1 MILYPFRRTA
11 AKWLFILGLIC
22 IGIGAFKSSLWY
34 NEDRTKRKEYLEA
47 VALEKAGKK
56 LTSDQEQAK
65 AAWLEIE
72 NRKPDTVRT
81 ERNITKMRSGYST
94 VFTYLIPNNSG
105 GETWGTYHWAVWDNT
120 AMMFI
125 GMALFGLGFFS
136 NKLSTS
142 TYFMG
147 LLIGYGIGIPIGY
160 YMFTKGEL
168 GSVNY
173 GAYIDHYR
181 ASHWMLYDLKRVFLS
196 LGHASLILLVFR
208 SRIMPWLMKGL
219 ANVGQLAFT
228 NYLVQSIICTLFFYG
243 YGLGY
248 YNRLSLYQLY
258 FVVGAVWV
266 FQIIFSVIWLRY
278 YRFGPFEWL
287 WRSLTYWKMQ
297 PMKKS

>member
-1 MILYPFRRTA
+1 V
-11 AKWLFILGLIC
+11 
-22 IGIGAFKSSLWY
+22 
-34 NEDRTKRKEYLEA
+34 A
-47 VALEKAGKK
+47 VEKAGKK
-56 LTSDQEQAK
+56 LTSEQEQAK
-65 AAWLEIE
+65 TTWLEIE

-81 ERNITKMRSGYST
+81 QRNITKMRSGYST

-142 TYFMG
+142 TYLMA

-173 GAYIDHYR
+173 AAYIDHYR
-181 ASHWMLYDLKRVFLS
+181 TSHWMLYDLKRVFLS
-196 LGHASLILLVFR
+196 LGHASLILLAFR
-208 SRIMPWLMKGL
+208 SGIMPWLMKGL

-228 NYLVQSIICTLFFYG
+228 NYLMQSIICTLFFYG
-243 YGLGY
+243 YGLSY
-248 YNRLSLYQLY
+248 YNKLSLHQLY
-258 FVVGAVWV
+258 YVVISVWV
-266 FQIIFSVIWLRY
+266 FQIIFSAIWLRY
-278 YRFGPFEWL
+278 FRFGPFEWL
-287 WRSLTYWKMQ
+287 WRSLTYWKRQ
-297 PMKKS
+297 PMTKT